1 MTKHTEIPLGLKVVE
16 KEPLDAKTKV
26 QTLAEAQELAFN
38 GYTCFVVELNKR
50 IEFKEV
56 NGELQHFDFGGYS
69 HPATHPASMIEE
81 EPDKR
86 FLTDAERNKLS
97 NIENNANNYQHP
109 IKHDPSIIEQD
120 STSRFVSDI
129 EKANWNDKYNR
140 NEIDNKLTAVFEE
153 IDWKEAVDNF
163 EDLAVTYPLPQNGWT
178 VYVRNLA
185 KKFTWNGV
193 EWAQTSGG
201 EIPLATSSVDGLMSK
216 HDKQKVD
223 NIEENANHYV
233 HPSTHSPSIIAQD
246 SNNRFVSDTEKDEWN
261 SKAAGTHT
269 HNDATTTTSGMMSAS
284 DKQKLNGVQEN
295 ANKYVHPLT
304 HSPSII
310 DQDSKHRFVSDA
322 EKNEWNSKAAS
333 THTHTSYV
341 AKTGDSM
348 TGPLTATKS
357 VGAPVLKGI
366 NGFQSTAGLAGV
378 CGETTSAGVGYLG
391 VFLNNIRAGV
401 MGLIG
406 DFSSAPET
414 LWAAYFEGR
423 TKVNGNLAV
432 GDVIPDTYELDV
444 VGSVHAS
451 GNFFADSDKRL
462 KKRVRPIKNALS
474 LVKKL
479 RGVRFLWRKSGKED
493 IGIIAQEVE
502 KVLPEVVSTNSKGF
516 KSVNYS
522 VLTVVLIEAINEQ
535 QKQIEKLM
543 KLMEGK

>member
-1 MTKHTEIPLGLKVVE
+1 
-16 KEPLDAKTKV
+16 
-26 QTLAEAQELAFN
+26 
-38 GYTCFVVELNKR
+38 
-50 IEFKEV
+50 
-56 NGELQHFDFGGYS
+56 
-69 HPATHPASMIEE
+69 
-81 EPDKR
+81 
-86 FLTDAERNKLS
+86 
-97 NIENNANNYQHP
+97 
-109 IKHDPSIIEQD
+109 
-120 STSRFVSDI
+120 
-129 EKANWNDKYNR
+129 
-140 NEIDNKLTAVFEE
+140 
-153 IDWKEAVDNF
+153 
-163 EDLAVTYPLPQNGWT
+163 
-178 VYVRNLA
+178 
-185 KKFTWNGV
+185 
-193 EWAQTSGG
+193 
-201 EIPLATSSVDGLMSK
+201 
-216 HDKQKVD
+216 
-223 NIEENANHYV
+223 
-233 HPSTHSPSIIAQD
+233 
-246 SNNRFVSDTEKDEWN
+246 
-261 SKAAGTHT
+261 
-269 HNDATTTTSGMMSAS
+269 MSAT

-295 ANKYVHPLT
+295 ANRYVHPST

-310 DQDSKHRFVSDA
+310 DQDSNNRFVSDA
-322 EKNEWNSKAAS
+322 EKNEWNSKAAG
-333 THTHTSYV
+333 THTHTGYV

-378 CGETTSAGVGYLG
+378 CGETTSAGIGYLG

-406 DFSSAPET
+406 DFSTAPET
-414 LWAAYFEGR
+414 LWAGYFEGR

-493 IGIIAQEVE
+493 IGIIAQEIE

-522 VLTVVLIEAINEQ
+522 VLTAVLIEAINEQ

-543 KLMEGK
+543 KLMEGR